1 MINIRDRTKSYVNQN
16 FNITPDTT
24 EAMFDMGLIREDIAR
39 RVLIRD
45 EYNKKVRIKRKT
57 ELKIMLAEKWAV
69 SLSTVE
75 KIITEGNELFP

>member
-1 MINIRDRTKSYVNQN
+1 MIDIRDRTGDYIKQN
-16 FNITPDTT
+16 LYIEKATT
-24 EAMFDMGLIREDIAR
+24 EALFDVGLIREDLAR

-45 EYNKKVRIKRKT
+45 EYQGRQSTKKKT
-57 ELKIMLAEKWAV
+57 ELKIFLAEKWAV

>member
-1 MINIRDRTKSYVNQN
+1 MINIRDRTGDYVKANL
-16 FNITPDTT
+16 NIEKATT
-24 EAMFDMGLIREDIAR
+24 ETLFDIGLIREDLAR

-45 EYNKKVRIKRKT
+45 EYQAKSRMKRKT
-57 ELKIMLAEKWAV
+57 ELKIHLAEKWAV

>member
-1 MINIRDRTKSYVNQN
+1 MIDIRDRTAEYI
-16 FNITPDTT
+16 FNNLNIERSTT
-24 EAMFDMGLIREDIAR
+24 EALFDIGLIREDLAK

-45 EYNKKVRIKRKT
+45 EYQGKQMIKRKT
-57 ELKIMLAEKWAV
+57 ELKIHLAEKWAV

>member
-1 MINIRDRTKSYVNQN
+1 MINIRDRTGDYIKDNL
-16 FNITPDTT
+16 NIEKATT
-24 EAMFDMGLIREDIAR
+24 ETLFDIGLIREDLAR

-45 EYNKKVRIKRKT
+45 EYQAKQMIKRKT
-57 ELKIMLAEKWAV
+57 ELKIHLAEKWAV